1 MALTPR
7 ALAAEL
13 GLPVLAGDA
22 ALDRP
27 IGWVHPTEL
36 ADPVPFLEGGE
47 LLLTTG
53 LTLDDD
59 SAPGYVRR
67 LAAVGVTGI
76 GFGVGLSH
84 EVVPGA
90 LVRAAAAAGLPLLE
104 VPRPTPFIAITRTVS
119 RAVAADEYAAV
130 VRTGRGQQ
138 ELTRAAVGRRGP
150 GAVIRTLARLVG
162 AAVLLLDGNGEP
174 REAAPAAARTHA
186 GDLRG
191 ELERMRSGT
200 RLAGS
205 RRRIGAHEVVLQAL
219 DTRARA
225 YLAVLTEEPM
235 DAASQHIVTTAA
247 SLLSLALERNR
258 AQGVALRR
266 LRSGLFG
273 LLVSGQAELAVPSM
287 AALWGG
293 VAPPPWTVFALGG
306 GPAVRRSAFEVL
318 DGEYR
323 DAGEALFFAEHG
335 SYVVAVA
342 SAEGAAA
349 QRVESL
355 ATQLPWLSVGISDP
369 VSTVDVQSGW
379 RQAERAAEAARD
391 QRVPV
396 VRFGEYAGRG
406 LLGLLPP
413 AAATAFADTL
423 LAPLRRHDESGRG
436 ELVDSLRCW
445 LEHHGH
451 WDSAAARLG
460 VHRHTLRNRMRK
472 VEELTGRGLDSP
484 GVRSELWLALQ
495 VHGRP

>member
-1 MALTPR
+1 
-7 ALAAEL
+7 
-13 GLPVLAGDA
+13 
-22 ALDRP
+22 
-27 IGWVHPTEL
+27 
-36 ADPVPFLEGGE
+36 
-47 LLLTTG
+47 
-53 LTLDDD
+53 
-59 SAPGYVRR
+59 
-67 LAAVGVTGI
+67 
-76 GFGVGLSH
+76 
-84 EVVPGA
+84 
-90 LVRAAAAAGLPLLE
+90 
-104 VPRPTPFIAITRTVS
+104 
-119 RAVAADEYAAV
+119 
-130 VRTGRGQQ
+130 
-138 ELTRAAVGRRGP
+138 
-150 GAVIRTLARLVG
+150 
-162 AAVLLLDGNGEP
+162 
-174 REAAPAAARTHA
+174 
-186 GDLRG
+186 
-191 ELERMRSGT
+191 
-200 RLAGS
+200 
-205 RRRIGAHEVVLQAL
+205 
-219 DTRARA
+219 
-225 YLAVLTEEPM
+225 
-235 DAASQHIVTTAA
+235 
-247 SLLSLALERNR
+247 
-258 AQGVALRR
+258 
-266 LRSGLFG
+266 
-273 LLVSGQAELAVPSM
+273 VSGQAELAVPSM